1 MKFSRKAKGKIGV
14 IDPFA
19 KRHITSSHGVP
30 LGGVGAGSIGRS
42 FKGDFQR
49 LQLFP
54 LACQDKPVLAN
65 QFSLFVSRPNGEKH
79 STVLCSGKPDVLKE
93 NPASGIKS
101 WDWNMNGASSTYHA
115 LYPRAWTVYEE
126 PDPALKIVCRQIS
139 PVIPHNYK
147 ESSFPVSVFTFTLN
161 NLGKTTADVTLLFTW
176 AVSEMFFAGCLLLQ
190 YVVLNTCAFC

>member
-1 MKFSRKAKGKIGV
+1 MVKNIQPSYAQ
-14 IDPFA
+14 
-19 KRHITSSHGVP
+19 
-30 LGGVGAGSIGRS
+30 GSPI
-42 FKGDFQR
+42 
-49 LQLFP
+49 
-54 LACQDKPVLAN
+54 
-65 QFSLFVSRPNGEKH
+65 
-79 STVLCSGKPDVLKE
+79 E

-176 AVSEMFFAGCLLLQ
+176 AVLSAKQKESQRKGNLVEGKSLGTHGRFQGLRFGPELYQSANPCYLDH
-190 YVVLNTCAFC
+190 